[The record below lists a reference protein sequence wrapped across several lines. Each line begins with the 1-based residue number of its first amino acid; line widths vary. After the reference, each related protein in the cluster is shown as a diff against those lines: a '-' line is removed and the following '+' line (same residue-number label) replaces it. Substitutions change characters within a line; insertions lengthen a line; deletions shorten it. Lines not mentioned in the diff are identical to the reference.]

1 MVWPSGMGGAANGGA
16 GNVRGGVGTGE
27 TAEISLT
34 ALSAM
39 KLWSAMSLP
48 KRSNASPA
56 GGGGG
61 GGAVRGSAGG
71 GRSSGSG
78 DGIGAR
84 AISGCGG
91 GGVSAGGGVAGSA
104 GSPAPV
110 STAPGGGVVVT
121 ST

>member
-39 KLWSAMSLP
+39 KLWSAISLP

-61 GGAVRGSAGG
+61 GAVRGSAGG
-71 GRSSGSG
+71 GRSNGSG

-84 AISGCGG
+84 AISGGGG
-91 GGVSAGGGVAGSA
+91 GGVSAGGGVAGSE

>member
-1 MVWPSGMGGAANGGA
+1 MGGAAKGGA

-61 GGAVRGSAGG
+61 GAVRGSAGG
-71 GRSSGSG
+71 GRSNGSG

-84 AISGCGG
+84 AISGGG
-91 GGVSAGGGVAGSA
+91 TVSRTEPPPPGQTRPSGFAAMTDVYAGRHVRERF
-104 GSPAPV
+104 
-110 STAPGGGVVVT
+110 TRNQ
-121 ST
+121 

>member
-1 MVWPSGMGGAANGGA
+1 MAGAATGGAAAAGGIMVWPSGMGGAANGGA

-56 GGGGG
+56 GG
-61 GGAVRGSAGG
+61 AFDLFGSDIADH
-71 GRSSGSG
+71 SFMAES
-78 DGIGAR
+78 
-84 AISGCGG
+84 CLLYT
-91 GGVSAGGGVAGSA
+91 
-104 GSPAPV
+104 SPSPRD
-110 STAPGGGVVVT
+110 S
-121 ST
+121 